1 MLLSGKHASTFRPCL
16 HGLSLGHGVCFVFGT
31 LIPTN
36 LHRTVLRALSRRVKL
51 DVVLARQAQLQQLCD
66 HYGIPARS
74 AGSTF
79 GSSDS
84 LSNGADAYAHMIS
97 TEPQPAP
104 VAA

>member
-1 MLLSGKHASTFRPCL
+1 MLLGQ
-16 HGLSLGHGVCFVFGT
+16 GVCCVPSA
-31 LIPTN
+31 LIPTV